1 VAIQPNYLA
10 RGGDPYAGQAAINED
25 SMASIGTALFGNPQ
39 VAGQRALRTAQAEQI
54 GLENERARR
63 GLEYGDRFGADM
75 AGVFTVKNPDGSTR
89 PATFAEAAPRLGD
102 LFKSAYW
109 ANNGDP
115 TRTANWLRAFTAMT
129 GNEDL
134 TRAGYAASGL
144 ALGPDF
150 AATTGRADQVQARNA
165 ASDKDRATAV
175 AGIGAGA
182 TVQAARIGQEGAAT
196 RQRDELKWKSENP
209 TYDQVRARTTQTFVD
224 DPLLGPDQRT
234 ERQEL
239 IVAPGVQ
246 TARERAAGQ
255 AQAARERGDAS
266 VRVAEIRGLS
276 AENVARLVQEGK
288 VTAADI
294 AAHARVEAAE
304 TTAGA
309 TVTAADKA
317 AAARVEAAVIGLQG
331 TQDTNTTRRDI
342 AQGNNQTQLAT
353 TAMRGASSERVAELT
368 AQGRVDAADA
378 AAHSR
383 VEAARLRGDA
393 QIASADLAAHARVEA
408 TAAVGQTAR
417 DVANTNASARRDTA
431 STAASAARDVANT
444 AADARRDT
452 ALIQGETAQNV
463 AATRANASVVVAD
476 LAKQGRISV
485 AESAAWSRVE
495 AAKASGSAQIAAAD
509 LSAHARV
516 QAALAAAQ
524 AARDVAETGASARR
538 DVAST
543 AAGAARD
550 VATAAAGSRT
560 EAAQI
565 QADAD
570 RDVAATRA
578 GAPKP
583 AIAIP
588 SAVSKGWDT
597 EIEALVGESN
607 FSVNDEAKLWL
618 KQRAGEIYQQPGPGQ
633 RNSTA
638 AMRQA
643 WEDFKAADPAN
654 TRGSLGRML
663 FSPRF
668 GAPTPPS
675 GTAPLVPGRSAA
687 PAAPATPAAG
697 ATPPRPPNVPPGS
710 AYSPSR
716 DMWRAPDGR
725 MFTKDGVP
733 AA

>member
-1 VAIQPNYLA
+1 MAIQPNYLA

-25 SMASIGTALFGNPQ
+25 AMASIGTALFGNPQ

-175 AGIGAGA
+175 AGIGA
-182 TVQAARIGQEGAAT
+182 QAQRDVADRRERGET
-196 RQRDELKWKSENP
+196 DRQRARLQWDEANP
-209 TYDQVRARTTQTFVD
+209 SSDRVRADVIQTFVN

-239 IVAPGVQ
+239 VVAPGVQ

-255 AQAARERGDAS
+255 AQAAQARGDAS

-294 AAHARVEAAE
+294 AAHARVKAAE

-317 AAARVEAAVIGLQG
+317 AAARVEAAMIG
-331 TQDTNTTRRDI
+331 
-342 AQGNNQTQLAT
+342 
-353 TAMRGASSERVAELT
+353 
-368 AQGRVDAADA
+368 
-378 AAHSR
+378 
-383 VEAARLRGDA
+383 
-393 QIASADLAAHARVEA
+393 
-408 TAAVGQTAR
+408 
-417 DVANTNASARRDTA
+417 
-431 STAASAARDVANT
+431 
-444 AADARRDT
+444 
-452 ALIQGETAQNV
+452 
-463 AATRANASVVVAD
+463 
-476 LAKQGRISV
+476 
-485 AESAAWSRVE
+485 
-495 AAKASGSAQIAAAD
+495 
-509 LSAHARV
+509 
-516 QAALAAAQ
+516 
-524 AARDVAETGASARR
+524 
-538 DVAST
+538 
-543 AAGAARD
+543 
-550 VATAAAGSRT
+550 
-560 EAAQI
+560 
-565 QADAD
+565 ADAD
-570 RDVAATRA
+570 RDVAAARA
-578 GAPKP
+578 GASKP
-583 AIAIP
+583 NITIP

-597 EIEALVGESN
+597 EIEALVGESD

-668 GAPTPPS
+668 GAPSAPA
-675 GTAPLVPGRSAA
+675 GTAPLVPGQPAA
-687 PAAPATPAAG
+687 PAAPAAG
-697 ATPPRPPNVPPGS
+697 AAPPRPPNVPPGS

-716 DMWRAPDGR
+716 NMWRAPDGR

>member
-1 VAIQPNYLA
+1 MAIQPNYLA

-25 SMASIGTALFGNPQ
+25 AMASIGTALFGNPQ

-165 ASDKDRATAV
+165 ASDKDRATTV

-294 AAHARVEAAE
+294 AAHARVKAAE

-408 TAAVGQTAR
+408 TLAAGQT
-417 DVANTNASARRDTA
+417 
-431 STAASAARDVANT
+431 ARDVANT

-476 LAKQGRISV
+476 LTKQGRIST

-550 VATAAAGSRT
+550 VATTAARSRT

-578 GAPKP
+578 DAPKP

-643 WEDFKAADPAN
+643 WEDFKAADPTN
-654 TRGSLGRML
+654 TRGSLGRMFL
-663 FSPRF
+663 SPRF
-668 GAPTPPS
+668 GAPAPPS

-687 PAAPATPAAG
+687 PAAPAAPAAG
-697 ATPPRPPNVPPGS
+697 ATPPQPPNVPPGS